1 MRVRVR
7 RHREVALADRL
18 ADPRPRLTPQVL
30 ELPLIDPYE
39 GLGYSDVV
47 RSPPRAG
54 SSHSAA
60 SCSARHVAAKRN
72 RKASSSR
79 QKIFPQSSLFARCEE
94 SRGVG
99 GAESATLDWREGNA
113 VLEVHMVCSQGCPS
127 DVLVALRRWATDV
140 DRVARGGR

>member
-47 RSPPRAG
+47 RLATTCG
-54 SSHSAA
+54 ILAFGCVVLGAA
-60 SCSARHVAAKRN
+60 CSGEEESQGVVVAAEN
-72 RKASSSR
+72 LPS
-79 QKIFPQSSLFARCEE
+79 I
-94 SRGVG
+94 V
-99 GAESATLDWREGNA
+99 A
-113 VLEVHMVCSQGCPS
+113 VRPM
-127 DVLVALRRWATDV
+127 
-140 DRVARGGR
+140 